1 MRQLR
6 RFFVPEGDEGQAV
19 VFVALVLLGMLFA
32 VGLAIDAGTLYSAKR
47 SEQEAADAAAFAGAV
62 VLYQG
67 GSASQAKAAARDDA
81 ATNGYVHLS
90 NQTTVLVNMPPQSG
104 PYLNDTDH
112 VEVIITR
119 QVRTA
124 LVPAQAGL
132 TAVTAR
138 GVAGT
143 EGLQSGYAIMAL
155 DRGNTDGSF
164 NVSSNGDIHVTGGGI
179 LVNSSSSSAATSDQ
193 NSNARFNIT
202 PNDRSI
208 DIRGHQSGTWP
219 SDVNL
224 QPGHIQIPDPFA
236 GTPAPR
242 PADLDLPICDSLLAC
257 QDGAGNQIPGVY
269 TVSIADAGNANIR
282 LNTGVYVLTHGMNLA
297 GNAGITSN
305 PGGVL
310 LFNTYSN
317 FPGAPGPTPTCSD
330 VNLSGNGS
338 VNIAAMTTPPWANL
352 LFYQD
357 RLCTTLLK
365 IAGNGGF
372 YGTGSVYVPS
382 GKVQFD
388 GNPSTLNGS
397 QLIAKN
403 VDVQNGN
410 ITINYNAATTAQP
423 RLPRLA
429 E

>member
-6 RFFVPEGDEGQAV
+6 RFFVSEGEEGQAV
-19 VFVALVLLGMLFA
+19 VFVALILLGMLFA

-47 SEQEAADAAAFAGAV
+47 AQQEAADAAAFAGAV

-67 GSASQAKAAARDDA
+67 GSADQARAAARADA
-81 ATNGYVHLS
+81 ATNGYVHDGI
-90 NQTTVLVNMPPQSG
+90 QTFVYVNLPPQAG
-104 PYLNDTDH
+104 PYLNDTSH
-112 VEVIITR
+112 LEVIVTR
-119 QVRTA
+119 NVKTA
-124 LVPAQAGL
+124 LVPAQAAL
-132 TAVTAR
+132 TLVRAR

-143 EGLQSGYAIMAL
+143 EGLQTGYAIMAL

-164 NVSSNGDIHVTGGGI
+164 NVSSNGEIHVTGGGI
-179 LVNSSSSSAATSDQ
+179 LVNSSSATAATSDQ
-193 NSNARFNIT
+193 NSNTQFNIT
-202 PNDRSI
+202 PNSRTI

-219 SDVNL
+219 SEINL
-224 QPGHIQIPDPFA
+224 QPGHIQIPDPLA
-236 GTPAPR
+236 GAPAPR
-242 PADLDLPICDSLLAC
+242 PADLNLPICDSLLAC
-257 QDGAGNQIPGVY
+257 QDGAGNQTPGVY
-269 TVSIADAGNANIR
+269 TVGLNDQGNANIR
-282 LNTGVYVLTHGMNLA
+282 LNSGVYILTRGMDLE

-310 LFNTYSN
+310 LFNTYLGY
-317 FPGAPGPTPTCSD
+317 PAAPGPTPTCSD
-330 VNLSGNGS
+330 VKLAGSGS
-338 VNIAAMTTPPWANL
+338 VTLAAMTTPPWANL

-357 RLCTTLLK
+357 RLCTTTLK